1 MKCKPFNRAFAA
13 LLSAMLIVSFLP
25 ITVFAVEGT
34 PLTSAGG
41 KLTDSSYYL
50 DQDVTLTDNLTVPE
64 NATVTLDLNGF
75 TLQGNGTGSVITVEG
90 TLFINDSS
98 TSGVGEI
105 TGGNAEYGEGEFI
118 LENMVKLK

>member
-1 MKCKPFNRAFAA
+1 
-13 LLSAMLIVSFLP
+13 MLIVSFLP

-41 KLTDSSYYL
+41 ELTDGSYYL

-75 TLQGNGTGSVITVEG
+75 TLQGDVYKRQNKSEAGSDR
-90 TLFINDSS
+90 NR
-98 TSGVGEI
+98 
-105 TGGNAEYGEGEFI
+105 
-118 LENMVKLK
+118 LKSQLG